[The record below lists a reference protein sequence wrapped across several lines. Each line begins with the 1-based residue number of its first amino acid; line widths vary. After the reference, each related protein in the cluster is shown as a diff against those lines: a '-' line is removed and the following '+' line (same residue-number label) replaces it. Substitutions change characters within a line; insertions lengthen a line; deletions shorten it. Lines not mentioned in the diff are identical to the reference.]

1 VSLLRLDPEK
11 IVVPEVRAR
20 SRMTPEQR
28 EFLRSSISRF
38 KILSPIVVRQLP
50 DGSYELVD
58 GENRLREAQS
68 AGLDYVDCIC
78 ISLED
83 RDASL
88 VNLLLNIARGTQ
100 DPMGEAYALKK
111 ALDSGATV
119 PEIAKICGRSE
130 RWVKLRLVLLD
141 LPEEFQKLLKE
152 NKLRVGHVEAAARLG
167 EPEEIYSA
175 LTTAAAL
182 GWTVS
187 TMENYVYNRLES
199 MRRREA
205 EGLGPP
211 EPPKPLSE
219 EAIQLA
225 TFKRCMRCDR
235 MVHKSEIVIPR
246 VCRGCLTLSKYL
258 TTQLGEPEAAMRQVY
273 EYYEAWRKA
282 QVKPPVPI
290 EPSVEE
296 RPAKVEQPA
305 GVFTP
310 GQQPIPLDLQPIL
323 DQEGRVVAWKYPPT
337 QRERG
342 KPQTKPSEQ
351 RRAS

>member
-1 VSLLRLDPEK
+1 LSLVRLRPDQ

-28 EFLRSSISRF
+28 KFLKASIARF
-38 KILSPIVVRQLP
+38 KILAPVVVRPLP

-58 GENRLREAQS
+58 GENRLREAVD
-68 AGLDYVDCIC
+68 AGLDYVDCVC
-78 ISLED
+78 FDLED

-88 VNLLLNIARGTQ
+88 VNLLLNVARGQQ

-111 ALDSGATV
+111 ALDAGAAV

-141 LPEEFQKLLKE
+141 LPEEFQQLLKE

-167 EPEEIYSA
+167 DPAEIYSA
-175 LTTAAAL
+175 LTTAASL

-187 TMENYVYNRLES
+187 TMENYVENRLES

-205 EGLGPP
+205 EGLEPP
-211 EPPKPLSE
+211 KPPKPLSE

-225 TFKRCMRCDR
+225 TFKRCMSCNR
-235 MVHKSEIVIPR
+235 MVHSSEVVIPR
-246 VCRGCLTLSKYL
+246 VCRGCFTLSKYL

-282 QVKPPVPI
+282 RVKPPVPV

-296 RPAKVEQPA
+296 RPPKVEQPA
-305 GVFTP
+305 GVFTF

-323 DQEGRVVAWKYPPT
+323 DEEGRVVAWRYPPT
-337 QRERG
+337 RRERG
-342 KPQTKPSEQ
+342 KPRTKPSEQ